1 MLDTKLKL
9 LISAALLIATFAM
22 GWTANGWRLN
32 SKINQLIAD
41 HERQVAQANADALA
55 KYTVLER
62 KKQEAI
68 DEANKIAQRNARA
81 ATDARNDLERLRNQI
96 ANTTSS
102 VSTSTCTSVRAHATT
117 LSTVLAECVG
127 QLEAVAKD
135 ADGHA
140 LDSRTL
146 NGAWPR

>member
-9 LISAALLIATFAM
+9 IIGAVLLAATFAM

-32 SKINQLIAD
+32 SKIDQLIAD

-55 KYTVLER
+55 KYTDLER

-68 DEANKIAQRNARA
+68 NEANKIAQRNARA

-96 ANTTSS
+96 TNTAGS
-102 VSTSTCTSVRAHATT
+102 VPTATCPSVRAHATT

-127 QLEAVAKD
+127 QLEEVAKD

-140 LDSRTL
+140 LDSRAL

>member
-9 LISAALLIATFAM
+9 IIGALILAATFAM

-32 SKINQLIAD
+32 SKIDQLIAD
-41 HERQVAQANADALA
+41 HERQVAQANADALVR
-55 KYTVLER
+55 YNDLER
-62 KKQEAI
+62 KKQEAVN
-68 DEANKIAQRNARA
+68 EANKIAQRNARA

-96 ANTTSS
+96 TNSAGS
-102 VSTSTCTSVRAHATT
+102 VPTASCTSVRAHATT

-140 LDSRTL
+140 LDSRAL

>member
-9 LISAALLIATFAM
+9 IIGAVILAATFVM

-32 SKINQLIAD
+32 SKIDQLIAD
-41 HERQVAQANADALA
+41 HERQVAQANADALVR
-55 KYTVLER
+55 YNDLER
-62 KKQEAI
+62 KKQEAVN
-68 DEANKIAQRNARA
+68 EANKIAQRNARA

-96 ANTTSS
+96 TNSAGS
-102 VSTSTCTSVRAHATT
+102 VPTASCTSVRAHATT

-140 LDSRTL
+140 LDSRAL

>member
-9 LISAALLIATFAM
+9 IIGAVILAATFAM

-32 SKINQLIAD
+32 SKIDQLIAD

-55 KYTVLER
+55 RYNDLER
-62 KKQEAI
+62 KKQEAVN
-68 DEANKIAQRNARA
+68 EANKIAQRNARA

-96 ANTTSS
+96 TNSAGS
-102 VSTSTCTSVRAHATT
+102 VPTASCTSVRAHATT

-140 LDSRTL
+140 LDSRAL

>member
-9 LISAALLIATFAM
+9 IIGAVLLAATFAM

-32 SKINQLIAD
+32 SKIDQLIAD

-55 KYTVLER
+55 RYTDLER

-68 DEANKIAQRNARA
+68 NEANKIAQRNARA

-96 ANTTSS
+96 TNTAGS
-102 VSTSTCTSVRAHATT
+102 VPTATCTSVRAHATT

-127 QLEAVAKD
+127 RLESVAKD

-140 LDSRTL
+140 LDSRAL

>member
-9 LISAALLIATFAM
+9 IIGVAFLAATFAM

-32 SKINQLIAD
+32 SKIDRLIAD

-55 KYTVLER
+55 RYSDLER
-62 KKQEAI
+62 KKQEAVN
-68 DEANKIAQRNARA
+68 EANKIAQRNARA

-96 ANTTSS
+96 SDTASGMPTA
-102 VSTSTCTSVRAHATT
+102 TCTSVRAHATT

-127 QLEAVAKD
+127 RLEAVAKD

-146 NGAWPR
+146 NDAWPR

>member
-1 MLDTKLKL
+1 MFDLRNT
-9 LISAALLIATFAM
+9 LIAVAVASVLAGIA

-32 SKINQLIAD
+32 AKIDKMVAVHAEQLA
-41 HERQVAQANADALA
+41 AANADALA
-55 KYTVLER
+55 KYTAMER
-62 KKQEAI
+62 KKQEAL

-81 ATDARNDLERLRNQI
+81 ADAARSELDRLRSQL
-96 ANTTSS
+96 SS
-102 VSTSTCTSVRAHATT
+102 GGVSTATCTSVRNYAAT
-117 LSTVLAECVG
+117 LQGILGECAATVEWLAKE
-127 QLEAVAKD
+127 

>member
-1 MLDTKLKL
+1 MLGTKLKL
-9 LISAALLIATFAM
+9 IIGAVILAATFAM

-32 SKINQLIAD
+32 SKIDQLIAD

-55 KYTVLER
+55 RYTDLER
-62 KKQEAI
+62 KKQEAVN
-68 DEANKIAQRNARA
+68 EANKIAQRNARA

-96 ANTTSS
+96 TNTAGGVPTAS
-102 VSTSTCTSVRAHATT
+102 CTSVRAHATT

-140 LDSRTL
+140 LDSRAL

>member
-1 MLDTKLKL
+1 MLDIKLKALIGTIL
-9 LISAALLIATFAM
+9 LAAAFIA
-22 GWTANGWRLN
+22 GWTANGWRLT
-32 SKINQLIAD
+32 SKMDRMVAD
-41 HERQVAQANADALA
+41 HERQVAQANADALT
-55 KYTVLER
+55 KYNDLER

-68 DEANKIAQRNARA
+68 NEANKIAQRNARA

-96 ANTTSS
+96 ANASGGMPTA
-102 VSTSTCTSVRAHATT
+102 TCTSVRAHATT

-127 QLEAVAKD
+127 RLEAVAKD

-146 NGAWPR
+146 NGAWPK

>member
-9 LISAALLIATFAM
+9 IIGVALLAATFAM

-32 SKINQLIAD
+32 SKIDRLIAD

-55 KYTVLER
+55 RYSDLER
-62 KKQEAI
+62 KKQAAVN
-68 DEANKIAQRNARA
+68 EANKIALRNARA

-96 ANTTSS
+96 TNTAGS
-102 VSTSTCTSVRAHATT
+102 VPTATCTSVRAHATT

-140 LDSRTL
+140 LDSRAL

>member
-9 LISAALLIATFAM
+9 IIGAVILAATFAM

-32 SKINQLIAD
+32 SKIDRLIAD

-55 KYTVLER
+55 RYTDLER
-62 KKQEAI
+62 KKQEAVN
-68 DEANKIAQRNARA
+68 EANKIAQRNARA

-96 ANTTSS
+96 TNSAGS
-102 VSTSTCTSVRAHATT
+102 VPTASCTSVRAHATT

-140 LDSRTL
+140 LDSRAL
-146 NGAWPR
+146 NRAWPR

>member
-9 LISAALLIATFAM
+9 IIGVTLLAATFAM

-32 SKINQLIAD
+32 SKIDRLIAD

-55 KYTVLER
+55 RYSDLER
-62 KKQEAI
+62 KKQEAVN
-68 DEANKIAQRNARA
+68 EANKIAQRNARA

-96 ANTTSS
+96 ADTASGMPTA
-102 VSTSTCTSVRAHATT
+102 TCTSVRAHATT

-127 QLEAVAKD
+127 RLEAVAKD

-146 NGAWPR
+146 NDAWPR

>member
-9 LISAALLIATFAM
+9 IIGAVILAATFAM

-32 SKINQLIAD
+32 SKIDRLIAD

-55 KYTVLER
+55 RYNDLER
-62 KKQEAI
+62 KKQEAVN
-68 DEANKIAQRNARA
+68 EANKIAQRNARA

-96 ANTTSS
+96 TNSAGS
-102 VSTSTCTSVRAHATT
+102 VPTASCTSVRAHATT

-140 LDSRTL
+140 LDSRAL

>member
-9 LISAALLIATFAM
+9 IIGAVLLAATFAM

-32 SKINQLIAD
+32 SKIDQLIAD

-55 KYTVLER
+55 RYNDLER
-62 KKQEAI
+62 KKQEAVN
-68 DEANKIAQRNARA
+68 EANKIAQRNARA
-81 ATDARNDLERLRNQI
+81 ATDARNDLERVRKQVNDTARGLP
-96 ANTTSS
+96 AA
-102 VSTSTCTSVRAHATT
+102 TCPSARDYAAT
-117 LSTVLAECVG
+117 LSTVFQECVG
-127 QLEAVAKD
+127 RLEEMAKD

-146 NGAWPR
+146 NQAWPR

>member
-1 MLDTKLKL
+1 MLDIKLKALIGTIL
-9 LISAALLIATFAM
+9 LAVAFGA
-22 GWTANGWRLN
+22 GWTTNGWRLT
-32 SKINQLIAD
+32 SKMDKMVAD

-55 KYTVLER
+55 RYNDLER
-62 KKQEAI
+62 KKQEAVN
-68 DEANKIAQRNARA
+68 EANKIAQRNARA

-140 LDSRTL
+140 LDSRAL

>member
-32 SKINQLIAD
+32 SKIDQLIAD

-81 ATDARNDLERLRNQI
+81 ATDARNDLERVRKQVNDTARGLPT
-96 ANTTSS
+96 A
-102 VSTSTCTSVRAHATT
+102 TCPSARDYAAT
-117 LSTVLAECVG
+117 LSTVFQECVG
-127 QLEAVAKD
+127 RLEEMAKD

-146 NGAWPR
+146 NQAWPR